1 MTYKE
6 ALDFLYYQLPM
17 FQRQGPKAFKK
28 DLKNIK
34 KLLML
39 LDNPEKSLKAIHIAG
54 TNGKGTSAHL
64 LAAMIQS
71 NGLRTGL
78 YTSPHYKDFRE
89 RIKINGEYVS
99 KGYVRQFVE
108 KIASLIKTHHIQA
121 SFFEITVAMA
131 FNYFRDQQVDYA
143 VIETGLGGR
152 LDSTNIVAPVVT
164 AITNI
169 SLDHAHILGPD
180 IFTIAHEKAGIIKE
194 KIPVVIGRY
203 QVDCDSVFINKAISK
218 KAPITFASL
227 TWCHQENRGIHTFQR
242 NGEKDIIKIRMGDK
256 GPFLL
261 ENITTSLEIV
271 YQYNHTQPTKID
283 SREIAIGL
291 EQYRSR
297 SAYIGRWQVISTD
310 PMVVA
315 DSAHNIQAIE
325 TVIEHLEQMDFDRI
339 HFVLGFVKDKDVDK
353 ILKSFNPKHRYY
365 FTRAELPRAMNVS
378 QLTSKARAIGL
389 NGSSYE
395 KLEMAYHA
403 AYKECQPGEMIY
415 VGGSS
420 FIVGDF
426 LNLLE
431 A

>member
-152 LDSTNIVAPVVT
+152 LDSTNVIKPVLSL
-164 AITNI
+164 ITNI
-169 SLDHAHILGPD
+169 SFDHTEFLGN
-180 IFTIAHEKAGIIKE
+180 TL
-194 KIPVVIGRY
+194 
-203 QVDCDSVFINKAISK
+203 K
-218 KAPITFASL
+218 K
-227 TWCHQENRGIHTFQR
+227 
-242 NGEKDIIKIRMGDK
+242 
-256 GPFLL
+256 
-261 ENITTSLEIV
+261 
-271 YQYNHTQPTKID
+271 
-283 SREIAIGL
+283 
-291 EQYRSR
+291 
-297 SAYIGRWQVISTD
+297 
-310 PMVVA
+310 
-315 DSAHNIQAIE
+315 
-325 TVIEHLEQMDFDRI
+325 
-339 HFVLGFVKDKDVDK
+339 
-353 ILKSFNPKHRYY
+353 
-365 FTRAELPRAMNVS
+365 
-378 QLTSKARAIGL
+378 
-389 NGSSYE
+389 
-395 KLEMAYHA
+395 
-403 AYKECQPGEMIY
+403 
-415 VGGSS
+415 
-420 FIVGDF
+420 
-426 LNLLE
+426 
-431 A
+431 